1 MISLGWLSEDGQGG
15 QLHAATRKGKVHN
28 VKKLLKEGTRVD
40 YPNSRDQTALFCAC
54 YLGKE
59 KTVKLLLKYGANANE
74 RSDNGSTP
82 VHAAAWSCKTG
93 ILLRLVRAGGNIR
106 LHDNEGRTP
115 KDWALER
122 DKKKN
127 KKMLILL
134 DQMYMHAVALSNGE
148 ITTIMETKSSAS
160 SLLALHPNMPRGKKS
175 VELLG
180 YGRMYTGS
188 GNNQPSGY
196 ISTIPIIPETQLS
209 KVEGGSSAFKYV
221 TGGFFTVQKM
231 NWNHSRVTVKQLERT
246 EDRARLDLLMDEVQT
261 LGHLRHPN
269 LLLLMAV
276 THSALLDN
284 MMLVFEQVESKT
296 LFYLLHQER
305 LLFKEER
312 VVSFLL
318 QICEALIYIHTRGIL
333 HCCIT
338 SHAAYITHGD
348 ICKLGNFEY
357 AVKKCENQALQKK
370 SLVLQNSRPL
380 AAYNW
385 LAPEIHAGRPP
396 TTKSDIYSFC
406 ALIFEIYTGQVPFES
421 LEAHDFRRHVATGKR
436 LLQMEEGSVPLG
448 LDHLVTCGLSY
459 RGVDRLT
466 PLTSYREQLCRELE
480 VLQPPNKSPGQVSRC
495 TYTVGASPSCLGQ
508 TTMDTTQDSMTD
520 QDLVA
525 SLPDCLDENSSIQC
539 NRTSSMKKSP
549 NRRLLPKQGS
559 LSAFDTSDKE
569 NLPPFPPKFQTV
581 LDNALHAVSNIR
593 EDNFT
598 FQESPIHWLSTNNRQ
613 AFHEKSAASEADE
626 GVVIIRRDHHLK
638 IYNNPEDI
646 EIYDTYMPGQQH
658 THSTPIVTSRL
669 LQRQQPVLKESP
681 LQPHYEP
688 STSSSL
694 MSKRWSFL
702 ARKSK
707 SVGQLI
713 QSFEAK
719 ARGQGTKSNRASQS
733 ELAAQDAD
741 PSLDSAEREEM
752 SSSEKE
758 KKQMEAKSNLNGS
771 DEKARSKE
779 SPIVTSTSKLPDKD
793 DSTTTISEANTTD
806 LHWQSA
812 IDGSAATVTDYQELS
827 KADDSAVSLSLDG
840 KESFYMEAQEQD
852 SVIMST
858 MEAGSSTAPIEVHH
872 WPQQVEKQQSP
883 CVSNNKAQDIAS
895 IGEGD
900 NVEIKDSEIP
910 ANLLDRQHFLD
921 YRFKSLQECQAMDKM
936 SFTTDSSF
944 ISSGTEESSDS
955 EVDSDSGSST
965 SKESLQLDP
974 ASHALSK
981 NGGASHVVHNKLLQ
995 SLQERSAFED
1005 DLTQI
1010 SALEM
1015 SVTSLDQQDNGAKG
1029 DSPSTHSNPMAREDE
1044 DLTTEDQPVPVEGS
1058 HLAKVQASLTSRSR
1072 NDSILSETS
1081 LEVSA
1086 ITSSAVLNYSTSIS
1100 NTRRPDSES
1109 KDGSITSTSSLEVSS
1124 LTKALEEIVPIKS
1137 QLTNIRMLESPTVK
1151 AVEMSE
1157 SSSDGSE
1164 GSEDGPEDNWMLGD
1178 GQSKEKIVKDTQ
1190 PTATLEKDRKMEF
1203 TREVETFGRGD
1214 CMENRN
1220 GVDGEHGPQMC
1231 DKKKTRVETYV

>member
-15 QLHAATRKGKVHN
+15 QLHAATRKGKVHI

-115 KDWALER
+115 K
-122 DKKKN
+122 
-127 KKMLILL
+127 
-134 DQMYMHAVALSNGE
+134 MYMHAVALSNGE
-148 ITTIMETKSSAS
+148 ITGAAGETVKETKSSAS
-160 SLLALHPNMPRGKKS
+160 SLLALHSSMPRGKKC

-180 YGRMYTGS
+180 YGRMYTGT
-188 GNNQPSGY
+188 GRNQSAGY

-209 KVEGGSSAFKYV
+209 KVEGGTSALKYV
-221 TGGFFTVQKM
+221 TGGFFTMQKM
-231 NWNHSRVTVKQLERT
+231 NWNHSRVTVKQLEQT

-261 LGHLRHPN
+261 LGHLHHPN

-284 MMLVFEQVESKT
+284 MMLVFEHVEST
-296 LFYLLHQER
+296 SLFYLLHQER
-305 LLFKEER
+305 LLFKEET

-318 QICEALIYIHTRGIL
+318 QICEALIYVHSRGIL
-333 HCCIT
+333 HCCVT
-338 SHAAYITHGD
+338 SHAAYITCGD

-357 AVKKCENQALQKK
+357 AVEKCENQALQKK

-396 TTKSDIYSFC
+396 TTMSDIYSFC

-436 LLQMEEGSVPLG
+436 LLQLEEGSVPLG

-459 RGVDRLT
+459 RSVDRLT

-480 VLQPPNKSPGQVSRC
+480 VLQPANKSPGQVSRC
-495 TYTVGASPSCLGQ
+495 TYTVGASPSCLGE
-508 TTMDTTQDSMTD
+508 TTMDTTQDSVTD

-525 SLPDCLDENSSIQC
+525 SLPDCLDGKGSLAC
-539 NRTSSMKKSP
+539 DRTSSMKQSP
-549 NRRLLPKQGS
+549 NRRSIPKHGS
-559 LSAFDTSDKE
+559 LSACDTSDKE
-569 NLPPFPPKFQTV
+569 NLPAFPSKFQTV

-593 EDNFT
+593 EDIT
-598 FQESPIHWLSTNNRQ
+598 FQESPIHYLSTQNKQVLQERN
-613 AFHEKSAASEADE
+613 ETSGADE
-626 GVVIIRRDHHLK
+626 GVVIFRRDHELK

-646 EIYDTYMPGQQH
+646 EIYDTHMPGEQH
-658 THSTPIVTSRL
+658 THSTPIVSSRL
-669 LQRQQPVLKESP
+669 HQKLQSLLKESP

-688 STSSSL
+688 STSSSSL
-694 MSKRWSFL
+694 SKRWSFL

-713 QSFEAK
+713 QTFEAK
-719 ARGQGTKSNRASQS
+719 ARGQDTKSNRVSQS
-733 ELAAQDAD
+733 DLAAQDAD
-741 PSLDSAEREEM
+741 SSLYSAEKGDM
-752 SSSEKE
+752 SISAKE
-758 KKQMEAKSNLNGS
+758 QKQMEATSHLNRSDENGS
-771 DEKARSKE
+771 
-779 SPIVTSTSKLPDKD
+779 PNITSTSKVLDKD
-793 DSTTTISEANTTD
+793 DSSNSISEANTTTD

-812 IDGSAATVTDYQELS
+812 IDRSAATVTDYQDMS
-827 KADDSAVSLSLDG
+827 KADDSAVSLSLDR
-840 KESFYMEAQEQD
+840 KESFYTEAQDQD

-858 MEAGSSTAPIEVHH
+858 MEAGSSAAPVEVQY
-872 WPQQVEKQQSP
+872 WPQQVQTQERGSDT
-883 CVSNNKAQDIAS
+883 NDKAECMATAS
-895 IGEGD
+895 T
-900 NVEIKDSEIP
+900 VEAGNAQGDSELP
-910 ANLLDRQHFLD
+910 ANLLGNPNFLD
-921 YRFKSLQECQAMDKM
+921 CRFKSLQECQAMDKM

-944 ISSGTEESSDS
+944 ISSGTEDTSDS
-955 EVDSDSGSST
+955 EDDSGSST

-974 ASHALSK
+974 ASHVLSK
-981 NGGASHVVHNKLLQ
+981 DGGDLRVVHHKFLQ

-1005 DLTQI
+1005 DLTQV

-1015 SVTSLDQQDNGAKG
+1015 SGTSLDQPDNEAKG
-1029 DSPSTHSNPMAREDE
+1029 DIPSTESDPMTREGE
-1044 DLTTEDQPVPVEGS
+1044 ELTTEGQQQSVPMEGF
-1058 HLAKVQASLTSRSR
+1058 HPAKVQAVLTSRSR

-1086 ITSSAVLNYSTSIS
+1086 ITSSAVLNHSTSIS
-1100 NTRRPDSES
+1100 NSES
-1109 KDGSITSTSSLEVSS
+1109 KDGSITSTSSLEVLS
-1124 LTKALEEIVPIKS
+1124 LTKALEEMAPVKS
-1137 QLTNIRMLESPTVK
+1137 QLTDIRMLESPTVK

-1157 SSSDGSE
+1157 SSSE
-1164 GSEDGPEDNWMLGD
+1164 GSEDGADDNWMFGD
-1178 GQSKEKIVKDTQ
+1178 GDGRGAGQSRQISNNTQ
-1190 PTATLEKDRKMEF
+1190 NTASPETDRKMEF
-1203 TREVETFGRGD
+1203 TREVEVFGRGD
-1214 CMENRN
+1214 CGERSN
-1220 GVDGEHGPQMC
+1220 GVDDSQ
-1231 DKKKTRVETYV
+1231 DKEQGSHECGRKKTRVETYV